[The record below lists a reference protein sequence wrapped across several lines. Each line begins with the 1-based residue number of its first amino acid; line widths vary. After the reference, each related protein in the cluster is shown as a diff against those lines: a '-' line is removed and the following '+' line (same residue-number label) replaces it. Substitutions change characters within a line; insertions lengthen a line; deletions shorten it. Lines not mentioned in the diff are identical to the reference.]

1 MQHSPHWSPWLG
13 ILEERSNVGFCFI
26 LSDLDSVPA
35 VRDMRKYR
43 PLCHSG
49 VPAPEPPSLVLC
61 TQGTGC
67 TQTLVGDL
75 KTSHPSCHAQPF
87 PLSAPLLRASFPKAQ
102 FPHPVLCRNDLVSKW
117 EILRSRDTWQKSG
130 DYIHFFHLL
139 ISGRVSI
146 SVLIYFPCDKNL
158 LSLRCHKSQ
167 SPIWILSTFSSL
179 SMAQE
184 DESKPSSRRIP
195 SSGGLS
201 GIMD

>member
-13 ILEERSNVGFCFI
+13 ILEARSNESFCFI

-49 VPAPEPPSLVLC
+49 VPSPEPPFLVLC

-67 TQTLVGDL
+67 TQTLVGTWRPVTL
-75 KTSHPSCHAQPF
+75 LVMLSPSAFLRPSSGHPFLRLNSPT
-87 PLSAPLLRASFPKAQ
+87 LYSAELWSP
-102 FPHPVLCRNDLVSKW
+102 KW
-117 EILRSRDTWQKSG
+117 EILRSRDTWQKSW

-158 LSLRCHKSQ
+158 LSLCCHKSQ

-195 SSGGLS
+195 LSGGLS